1 MPVSEHKRKAI
12 FFDRDGVLNHL
23 VKRNES
29 FYSPQKFTD
38 FKVVDE
44 AKDVVELVHEMGYLV
59 IVISNQPDITRGK
72 LDQSELD
79 KMTDVLFDKFDIDDI
94 FYCTHDDN
102 NDSGCR
108 KPAPGL
114 FLMAQEKY
122 NVDFS
127 KSFMVG
133 DTWKDIEAAK
143 NASIAMILIDKDY
156 NQNLKDVVR
165 AKDLSEI
172 VSLIKMEFNR

>member
-1 MPVSEHKRKAI
+1 MPVTEYKQKVI
-12 FFDRDGVLNHL
+12 FFDRDGVFNRL
-23 VKRNES
+23 VERDDS
-29 FYSPQKFTD
+29 FYSPQKFED
-38 FKVVDE
+38 FHIIDGVEGVV
-44 AKDVVELVHEMGYLV
+44 KSVHEMGYLAI
-59 IVISNQPDITRGK
+59 IVSNQPDISRGELK
-72 LDQSELD
+72 QSELD
-79 KMTDVLFDKFDIDDI
+79 KMTKILFDKLGVDDV

-102 NDSGCR
+102 NDIGCR

-133 DTWKDIEAAK
+133 DTWKDVEAAR
-143 NASIAMILIDKDY
+143 NARIAMILIDKDY
-156 NQNLKDVVR
+156 NQNLTGVTR

-172 VSLIKMEFNR
+172 VSLIKNGIQ